1 MVEAKIWAI
10 IVVLICAFLG
20 AGGQIFFKLA
30 SENLNFNIMSWLT
43 NYKLI
48 IGLFLYGIATILF
61 VYTLKFGNVSLLY
74 PVIATS
80 YIWVSIF
87 AVLFLG
93 EHMST
98 YRWLGILLIIG
109 GVSLVI
115 K

>member
-1 MVEAKIWAI
+1 MVITKTGAI
-10 IVVLICAFLG
+10 IIVLFCAFLG

-30 SENLNFNIMSWLT
+30 SENLNFNIISWLT

-48 IGLFLYGIATILF
+48 IGLFLYGIATVLF
-61 VYTLKFGNVSLLY
+61 VYTLKFGEVSLLY
-74 PVIATS
+74 PIIATS

-93 EHMST
+93 EHMSI
-98 YRWLGILLIIG
+98 YKWLGILMIIS